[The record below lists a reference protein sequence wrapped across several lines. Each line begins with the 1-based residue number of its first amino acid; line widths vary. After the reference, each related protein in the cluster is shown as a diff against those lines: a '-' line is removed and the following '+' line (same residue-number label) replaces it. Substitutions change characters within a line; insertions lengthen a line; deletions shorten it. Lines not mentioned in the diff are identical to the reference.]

1 MPYDAVALSTA
12 IKSALDAAETEM
24 LTDIENEDPST
35 MKQDFCDLVATAIV
49 NHLNAHPV
57 VIPAGT
63 VLIAATGGVLNP
75 APLATAV
82 S

>member
-1 MPYDAVALSTA
+1 MSYSAPALSAA
-12 IKSALDAAETEM
+12 IKAALDLAEAEM
-24 LTDIENEDPST
+24 LSDIQNEDPST

-49 NHLNAHPV
+49 DHLNAHPV

-75 APLATAV
+75 TPLATAV
-82 S
+82 T